1 MNREGLFFPLFVRQS
16 VLPFSQNTNP
26 QTPAVKLQFIV
37 LTFGFG
43 SISQSQMGLHKV
55 QSSEECCKLLSQ
67 VKLKKLKGEGKKALR

>member
-1 MNREGLFFPLFVRQS
+1 MHF
-16 VLPFSQNTNP
+16 PFSQNTNP

-43 SISQSQMGLHKV
+43 SVSQSQMGLHKV

-67 VKLKKLKGEGKKALR
+67 VKLKKLKGEEKNLLDKQGKML